1 MTDPRYSVLLV
12 NGDARV
18 RANLS
23 DQLSPLGCT
32 VLEAEDGDSAFR
44 VLRENDVRVVLSE
57 LYLKTGDEKCLIR
70 AVRRAK
76 ALRNTRTLAHTSHG
90 TSPDRDWAMKAGA
103 DAFLIQPTRAER
115 LRYVVAR
122 LATEKRG
129 GFPKMSG
136 PSTRSTVARRDS
148 LDDALLDLERG
159 SLKGTSSIV
168 FSKEWWTRLT
178 PPQQTTFRSRAK
190 RAGVRLRSDS
200 LLSNH
205 FVEVRGPSRAASPYR
220 RA

>member
-1 MTDPRYSVLLV
+1 MTDPGYAVLLV
-12 NGDARV
+12 NADARV
-18 RANLS
+18 RANLTN
-23 DQLSPLGCT
+23 QLSPLGCT
-32 VLEAEDGDSAFR
+32 VLEAEDGNSAFR

-57 LYLKTGDEKCLIR
+57 LYLKTGDDECLIR

-103 DAFLIQPTRAER
+103 DAYLIQPTRAER

-122 LATEKRG
+122 LATEKRAG
-129 GFPKMSG
+129 SPKMSG
-136 PSTRSTVARRDS
+136 PMTRSTVARRDS

-159 SLKGTSSIV
+159 SLRGTSSIV
-168 FSKEWWTRLT
+168 FSKEWWTGLT
-178 PPQQTTFRSRAK
+178 HPQQTTFRTRAK

-205 FVEVRGPSRAASPYR
+205 FVEVRGPSRPASPYR